1 MKNRELFVRD
11 PATAKLINN
20 GQARIG
26 NGVTAQERETLQREL
41 REELCNFVCEGQY
54 AEGFLRI
61 MESFL
66 SNIGSTNQPAAWVS
80 GFYGSGKSHML
91 KMLGHLWVNTIF
103 DDGATA
109 RSLVPTLPG
118 EVEAALRE
126 LDTQAKRAGGLHA
139 ALGVLPSGSSE
150 SVRLTILGILLRS
163 CGLPEQY
170 RLAKFVLHL
179 KNHGFYDEVVK
190 KVEAAGKQFDRELV
204 DLSVSPVL
212 RKALLETD
220 PGLGSEA
227 DVKELVR
234 REFAQPNDIDTGEF
248 LRMAR
253 EVLMRDGQLPLTIL
267 VLDEVQI
274 FVRNNLDRTRQVV
287 EVAEALAK
295 QMDSRVLVVG
305 AGQSALSTEV
315 PEFGW
320 MRARFTIPVELSDA
334 DVENVT
340 RRILLAK
347 RPEKIDGLRQE
358 LAKHVGEIERQL
370 AGTAI
375 ASRSSDREI
384 LADDYPVLP
393 IRRRFWEIVSRAVD
407 PAGTSSMLRTQLRI
421 IHDALH
427 SYAESGVGEVVPAD
441 YMFEQLQAA
450 MVQQGVLLREL
461 DERIRNLNDGTEQGQ
476 LASRLCS
483 LIFLIRKL
491 PREAGSDS
499 GVRATPEML
508 ADLLVSDL
516 ANDGPKLRKQ
526 IPELLQK
533 LADDGVL
540 LKDGDEYNLQTRES
554 LEWEKE
560 FRNRMTQLSNNE
572 LSVHQKREAYL
583 RTAAQDEV
591 TGVRVQQGIG
601 KVARKLALHF
611 GTEPPPVSSSEIP
624 VWIQDGW
631 NCSEKNVVDAA
642 KAAGT
647 DSPILFVFIPKA
659 SADELRQQIVRE
671 EAAKG
676 TLDFKGVPT
685 TREGDEARA
694 SMATR
699 LSDAERMRK
708 SLIRQIVDG
717 AKVYKGGGTELIQI
731 SLNDKVREGANDAL
745 DRLFPRFNDADHK
758 NWSVVISR
766 ARSGDDTPLSAVDW
780 NGTTESHVVTR
791 EVLAKVGSGMTGSDI
806 RKVFGAPPYGWAQD
820 AIDGALIA
828 LHAGGHLTARYNHAP
843 LGVGHLDQNK
853 IAKAEFRQETITL
866 TAQDKIK
873 LRGLFQDAGI
883 SAKASDDLDA
893 KSTEYLDA
901 MLALAAK
908 AGGAAPL
915 PEPPKTQSIEDL
927 RSMAGNERLA
937 AVLTEAE
944 TLKTEAAEWKKSGAL
959 AEKRMPAWESLR
971 KLLAVGAGMPELV
984 EVETSRQGIIDGR
997 LLLDA
1002 SDHVPPLVKKCAQI
1016 LRDAVT
1022 AAHNAFANAHASGL
1036 AALEATW
1043 EWKKLTAD
1051 QRTTILDGEGIASV
1065 PSLDVGTDD
1074 LLVHTLQKTP
1084 IDWWNDKTAALP
1096 ARFQNAAAKAAKLL
1110 EPKAQR
1116 VILPGRTL
1124 HSADDLE
1131 AWMSDVRTAIE
1142 SKLKDGPVI
1151 I

>member
-26 NGVTAQERETLQREL
+26 NGVTAQEREVLQREL
-41 REELCNFVCEGQY
+41 REELSNFVCEGQY
-54 AEGFLRI
+54 EEGFLRI

-66 SNIGSTNQPAAWVS
+66 GNIGGTNQPAAWVS

-91 KMLGHLWVNTIF
+91 KMLGHLWMNTVF
-103 DDGATA
+103 EDGATA
-109 RSLVPTLPG
+109 RSLVPSLPP
-118 EVEAALRE
+118 EVEASLRE
-126 LDTQAKRAGGLHA
+126 LDIQAKRAGGLHA

-170 RLAKFVLHL
+170 RLAKFVLYL
-179 KNHGFYDEVVK
+179 KNNGFYDAVVQK
-190 KVEAAGKQFDRELV
+190 IEAAGKEFDRELV
-204 DLSVSPVL
+204 DLSVSPVV
-212 RKALLETD
+212 RKALLESD

-227 DVKELVR
+227 DVKELIR
-234 REFAQPNDIDTGEF
+234 REFSQPSDIDTGEF

-253 EVLMRDGQLPLTIL
+253 EVLMKGGELPLIIL

-347 RPEKIDGLRQE
+347 RPEKVDKLRQE

-370 AGTAI
+370 SGTTI
-375 ASRSSDREI
+375 AFRSSDRDI

-393 IRRRFWEIVSRAVD
+393 VRRRFWEIVSRAVD
-407 PAGTSSMLRTQLRI
+407 PAGTSSMLRTQLRV

-427 SYAESGVGEVVPAD
+427 TYAESGVGEVVPAD

-450 MVQQGVLLREL
+450 MVQQGVLLREI
-461 DERIRNLNDGTEQGQ
+461 DERIRNLDDGTEKGQ

-483 LIFLIRKL
+483 LIFLVRKL

-516 ANDGPKLRKQ
+516 ANDGPKLRKE
-526 IPELLQK
+526 IPILLQQ

-540 LKDGDEYNLQTRES
+540 LKDDEEYNLQTRES
-554 LEWEKE
+554 LEWEREYRGRVTK
-560 FRNRMTQLSNNE
+560 LSNDE
-572 LSVHQKREAYL
+572 LTIHQKREAYL
-583 RTAAQDEV
+583 QTAAQKEV

-601 KVARKLALHF
+601 KVTRKLALHF
-611 GTEPPPVSSSEIP
+611 GSEQPPASSSEIP
-624 VWIQDGW
+624 IWIQDGW

-647 DSPILFVFIPKA
+647 DSPVIFVYIPKA

-671 EAAKG
+671 ESASW
-676 TLDFKGVPT
+676 TLENKGVPA

-699 LSDAERMRK
+699 RSDAERLRK
-708 SLIRQIVDG
+708 ALVNQIIDG
-717 AKVYKGGGTELIQI
+717 AKVFKGGGTELIQI

-745 DRLFPRFNDADHK
+745 DRLFPRFSDADHK

-766 ARSGDDTPLSAVDW
+766 SRSGDDTPLSVVDW
-780 NGTTESHVVTR
+780 SGTTESHVVTR
-791 EVLAKVGSGMTGSDI
+791 EVLVKVGAGMTGSDV
-806 RKVFGAPPYGWAQD
+806 RKAFSAPPYGWPQD

-828 LHAGGHLTARYNHAP
+828 LHAGGHLMARYNHAP

-853 IAKAEFRQETITL
+853 ISKTEFRQETITL

-883 SAKASDDLDA
+883 AAKASDDLEV
-893 KSTEYLDA
+893 KSAEYLDA
-901 MLALAAK
+901 MTALAAK
-908 AGGAAPL
+908 AGGPVPL
-915 PEPPKTQSIEDL
+915 PEAPKTQSISDL
-927 RSMAGNERLA
+927 LAMAGNERLA
-937 AVLTEAE
+937 ALLTEAE
-944 TLKTEAAEWKKSGAL
+944 TLKNEAAEWKKAGSL
-959 AEKRMPAWESLR
+959 AEKRLPAWEKLR
-971 KLLAVGAGMPELV
+971 KFLAVGAGMSELT
-984 EVETSRQGIIDGR
+984 EIETGAQGVIDGR

-1002 SDHVPPLVKKCAQI
+1002 SDHVPPLAKKCAKV

-1022 AAHNAFANAHASGL
+1022 TAHQAFADAYAAGL
-1036 AALEATW
+1036 SILESSD

-1051 QRTTILDGEGIASV
+1051 QRTTILGGEAIANVSA
-1065 PSLDVGTDD
+1065 LEVGSDD
-1074 LLVHTLQKTP
+1074 QLVQTLQRTP
-1084 IDWWNDKTAALP
+1084 IDWWNDKTAALA

-1110 EPKAQR
+1110 EPKAQW
-1116 VILPGRTL
+1116 VALPSRTL
-1124 HSADDLE
+1124 HSKGDLD
-1131 AWMSDVRTAIE
+1131 AWITEVSSSIE
-1142 SKLKDGPVI
+1142 SKLAEGPVI
-1151 I
+1151 V